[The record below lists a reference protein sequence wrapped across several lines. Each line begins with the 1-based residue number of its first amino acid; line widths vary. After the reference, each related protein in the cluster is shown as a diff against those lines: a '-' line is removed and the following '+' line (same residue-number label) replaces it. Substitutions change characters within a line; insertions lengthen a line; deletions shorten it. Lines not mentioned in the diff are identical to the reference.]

1 MSNLLTPDD
10 KVKVVKSP
18 FSAYENENYKF
29 DGQVSNVRLDDIM
42 TKVKRNH
49 IIAIDFV
56 ILEAVSEL
64 EFATSRMVTKYLE
77 LRGVEDMTQDKVH
90 KRLKFLNK
98 CKVVSR
104 YYFTN
109 DESDTNVK
117 IYCLERHGKTLLLGR
132 NYPCKWKPTDSIRIE
147 SMKQILARNQVL
159 LAFREKVKNLKEFEI
174 NPSIKLLQT
183 ATTFKPSLS
192 ITLDLIDKK
201 EEILFEVV
209 RSYDNY
215 IETFISKMK
224 SYEEYY
230 NNFIPNSDKLEPAKF
245 IIVGEDDKHLFEI
258 FKSIFKAEIK
268 LNQMEI
274 VYTHDLRILDSELS
288 RSFIRFDLVNENGR
302 NKAKITELNYSAIKI

>member
-18 FSAYENENYKF
+18 FSAYENEKYKF

-49 IIAIDFV
+49 IVAVDFV

-77 LRGVEDMTQDKVH
+77 IRGIEDMTQDKVH

-109 DESDTNVK
+109 DESETNVK

-159 LAFREKVKNLKEFEI
+159 LAFRQKAKNIKEFEI
-174 NPSIKLLQT
+174 NPPIKLLNS
-183 ATTFKPSLS
+183 ASIFNPSLG
-192 ITLDLIDKK
+192 ITLNLVDKQEK
-201 EEILFEVV
+201 ILFEVV

-215 IETFISKMK
+215 IETFISRLRL
-224 SYEEYY
+224 YEEYY
-230 NNFIPNSDKLEPAKF
+230 SCFMPSSDNTIPAKF

-258 FKSIFKAEIK
+258 FKAILKSGIK
-268 LNQMEI
+268 LKDMEI
-274 VYTHDLRILDSELS
+274 VYTHDLRILDNEINK
-288 RSFIRFDLVNENGR
+288 SFIRFEIVTENGKS
-302 NKAKITELNYSAIKI
+302 KAKITELNYSSIQS

>member
-18 FSAYENENYKF
+18 FSAYENEKYKF

-42 TKVKRNH
+42 TKVKRDH
-49 IIAIDFV
+49 IVAIDFV

-77 LRGVEDMTQDKVH
+77 IRGVEDMTQDKVH

-109 DESDTNVK
+109 DESETNVK

-159 LAFREKVKNLKEFEI
+159 LAFREKAKNIKEFKI
-174 NPSIKLLQT
+174 NPPIKLLKS
-183 ATTFKPSLS
+183 ASIFNPSLS
-192 ITLDLIDKK
+192 ITLDLADKQ

-215 IETFISKMK
+215 IETFISRLRL
-224 SYEEYY
+224 YEEYY
-230 NNFIPNSDKLEPAKF
+230 NYFMPSSDNTAPAKF

-258 FKSIFKAEIK
+258 FKAILKSGIK
-268 LNQMEI
+268 LKDMEI
-274 VYTHDLRILDSELS
+274 VYTHDLRILDNEINK
-288 RSFIRFDLVNENGR
+288 SFIRFEIVTENGK
-302 NKAKITELNYSAIKI
+302 NKAKITELNYSSIQA